1 MKNEVEM
8 YREMFG
14 ILCEAIYEVSEICTD
29 KKCVEILDNAILN
42 TEDVF
47 IAYHEHDTAYPNG
60 QFHNYPKKLT
70 R

>member
-29 KKCVEILDNAILN
+29 KKCVEILENAILN

-47 IAYHEHDTAYPNG
+47 IAYHEHDTACPYGQSYNFPN
-60 QFHNYPKKLT
+60 K
-70 R
+70 

>member
-29 KKCVEILDNAILN
+29 KKCVEILENAILN

-47 IAYHEHDTAYPNG
+47 IAYHEHDTACPYGQSCNFPN
-60 QFHNYPKKLT
+60 K
-70 R
+70 